1 VSAIAAIAL
10 NELRRVARDRTALFF
25 AFALPIV
32 IIVII
37 GSTFSNENALDV
49 GILDRDG
56 SARSEALFA
65 TLDDAEGLS
74 ADRYHSIDAL
84 RRDIR
89 TGTVAAGVVLPPGFG
104 ADVDAGENVTVR
116 LIADPTA
123 GSGAAVQATVRA
135 AVAEEAGRT
144 AAARFA
150 SEHGG
155 GSYDQASATA
165 DRLAADLPG
174 ATVRS
179 ESIGSERGRDLGE
192 FGFDYTAPANLVLF
206 VFVNT
211 LVVGAIL
218 ASDRQQGITR
228 RLLAT
233 PHGTGTILAGIGAA
247 KLLYALAQSAVIVV
261 VGSVVFG
268 VDWGD
273 PVGATLVVL
282 LFAVVSTAVGLLVGS
297 IVSNVDQA
305 QSVGAPVA
313 IAMGM
318 LGGCMWPLVIVP
330 EAMRVLG
337 HITPHAWAMDA
348 WIKLVFDGDGV
359 DAILPQLAVLAGF
372 GAVLGVAAARRLRA
386 ALTGSVGSHPARQ
399 PAPAAA

>member
-150 SEHGG
+150 SKHGG

>member
-104 ADVDAGENVTVR
+104 ADVDTGDNVTVR

-386 ALTGSVGSHPARQ
+386 ALTGSVGSHAARQ

>member
-1 VSAIAAIAL
+1 MSAIFAIAL
-10 NELRRVARDRTALFF
+10 NELRRVSRDRTALFF
-25 AFALPIV
+25 AFALPVV

-37 GSTFSNENALDV
+37 GSTFRDENTLDV
-49 GILDRDG
+49 GVLDRDG
-56 SARSEALFA
+56 SARSDALLA

-74 ADRYHSIDAL
+74 VDGYRSIDTL

-89 TGTVAAGVVLPPGFG
+89 TGIVAAGVVVPPGFG
-104 ADVDAGENVTVR
+104 TEVDAGEIVTAQ
-116 LIADPTA
+116 LIADPTS
-123 GSGAAVQATVRA
+123 GSAAAVESTIRA
-135 AVAEEAGRT
+135 AVAGEAGRT

-150 SEHGG
+150 SEHGA
-155 GSYDQASATA
+155 GSFDETTATA
-165 DRLAADLPG
+165 DRLAPDLPR
-174 ATVRS
+174 ATVRT
-179 ESIGSERGRDLGE
+179 ESIGGDGGRDVGQL
-192 FGFDYTAPANLVLF
+192 GFDYTAPANLVLF

-218 ASDRQQGITR
+218 AADRQQGITR

-233 PHGTGTILAGIGAA
+233 PHGTGTILAGVGAA
-247 KLLYALAQSAVIVV
+247 KLLFALAQSAVIVV
-261 VGSVVFG
+261 IGGVVFG

-282 LFAVVSTAVGLLVGS
+282 LFALVATAVGLLVGS
-297 IVSNVDQA
+297 IVTNVDQA
-305 QSVGAPVA
+305 QSVGAPIA

-348 WIKLVFDGDGV
+348 WIKLVFDGEGAG
-359 DAILPQLAVLAGF
+359 AILPQLAVLAGF
-372 GAVLGVAAARRLRA
+372 AVVLGVAAARRLRT
-386 ALTGSVGSHPARQ
+386 ALTGSVGSHAARQ
-399 PAPAAA
+399 PAPATA

>member
-104 ADVDAGENVTVR
+104 ADIDAGENVTVR

-372 GAVLGVAAARRLRA
+372 GAVLGVAAARRLRT

>member
-1 VSAIAAIAL
+1 VSPIVAIAF
-10 NELRRVARDRTALFF
+10 NELRRVGRDRTALFF

-37 GSTFSNENALDV
+37 GSTFRNENTLDV
-49 GILDRDG
+49 GVLDRDG
-56 SARSEALFA
+56 SPRSDALVA
-65 TLDDAEGLS
+65 TLDDSEGLS
-74 ADRYHSIDAL
+74 ANRYHSIDRL

-89 TGTVAAGVVLPPGFG
+89 TGIVAAGVVVPPGFG
-104 ADVDAGENVTVR
+104 ADVDAGESVTVD
-116 LIADPTA
+116 LVADPTS
-123 GSGAAVQATVRA
+123 GSAVAIESTIRA
-135 AVAEEAGRT
+135 AVADEAGRT
-144 AAARFA
+144 AAARIA
-150 SEHGG
+150 SEHGAG
-155 GSYDQASATA
+155 GYDEARATA
-165 DRLAADLPG
+165 DRLAPDLP
-174 ATVRS
+174 AAAVRT
-179 ESIGSERGRDLGE
+179 ESIGDDGGRDVGE
-192 FGFDYTAPANLVLF
+192 LGFDYTAPANLVLF

-218 ASDRQQGITR
+218 AADRQQGITR

-233 PHGTGTILAGIGAA
+233 PHGTATILAGIGAA
-247 KLLYALAQSAVIVV
+247 KLLFAVAQSALIVV
-261 VGSVVFG
+261 IGGVVFG

-282 LFAVVSTAVGLLVGS
+282 LFALVATAVGLLVGS

-305 QSVGAPVA
+305 QSVGAPIA

-330 EAMRVLG
+330 DAMRVLG

-359 DAILPQLAVLAGF
+359 GAILPQLAVLAGF
-372 GAVLGVAAARRLRA
+372 AVVLGLAAARRLRT
-386 ALTGSVGSHPARQ
+386 ALTGSVGSYAPHQ
-399 PAPAAA
+399 PAPATA